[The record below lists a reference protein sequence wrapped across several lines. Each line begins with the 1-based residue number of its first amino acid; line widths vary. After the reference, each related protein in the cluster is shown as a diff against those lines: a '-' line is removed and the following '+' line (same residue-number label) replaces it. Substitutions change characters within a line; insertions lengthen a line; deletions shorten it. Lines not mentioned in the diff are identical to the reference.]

1 MIVTCLN
8 CNSNFKLDDT
18 LVKPTGST
26 VRCST
31 CKNVFV
37 IYSDVSKDLVTDEVA
52 DMEIPDV
59 ETEVSDSDFDIS
71 DIQVDF
77 DDIPTPADDDIDLSD
92 VELDLDSDFDLSES
106 NEDEIDL
113 SDIQIDFDDEP
124 SDADDDFGLQDIDTD
139 FDLPDMDEKVSLETK
154 EPELTD
160 DDLLDFDLDDIAV
173 DLDAAS
179 EDEEDDD
186 LDLDFDLSLDDD
198 LPDFQS
204 DDDKTDKENFLDATD
219 YDPDEKSDGWDV
231 DGYGSVKKEKTKKRG
246 CLFILFIM
254 ILVASLASGGIYF
267 AVKKQYIDIDKIE
280 LPPFI
285 NEIFKLD
292 TKGQSKLTI
301 SPYNSSNLRYVINKN
316 EDKICVIEGKLTNNY
331 KDLRKFI
338 KVVGKLL
345 DKDNVVLAE
354 SAVFC
359 GNVIADL
366 DLANYTIDEIN
377 KKLGNKNGDNDEYAT
392 GVKSGAIIPFMI
404 VFSDLPENMKS
415 FSIEP
420 VSSNIE

>member
-8 CNSNFKLDDT
+8 CNSNFKLDDN

-37 IYSDVSKDLVTDEVA
+37 IYSDVSKDLVKEEVA
-52 DMEIPDV
+52 DIEVPDTDV
-59 ETEVSDSDFDIS
+59 EKEVSDSDFDLS
-71 DIQVDF
+71 DLQVDF
-77 DDIPTPADDDIDLSD
+77 DDIKTTEDDDIDLSD
-92 VELDLDSDFDLSES
+92 VELDLDSDFDTSES
-106 NEDEIDL
+106 QEEEIDL
-113 SDIQIDFDDEP
+113 SDIQIDFDDDLPGSE
-124 SDADDDFGLQDIDTD
+124 DDLDLESIDTD
-139 FDLPDMDEKVSLETK
+139 FDLPDMDEDDSPKTK
-154 EPELTD
+154 ETELSD
-160 DDLLDFDLDDIAV
+160 DDLLDFDLDDIAG
-173 DLDAAS
+173 DLDKS
-179 EDEEDDD
+179 TESDDD

-198 LPDFQS
+198 LPDLTS
-204 DDDKTDKENFLDATD
+204 DDDKTDKENFLEATD

-231 DGYGSVKKEKTKKRG
+231 DGYGSAKEEKPKKRG
-246 CLFILFIM
+246 CLFILLIM
-254 ILVASLASGGIYF
+254 ILVAALASGGIYF
-267 AVKKQYIDIDKIE
+267 AAKKQYIDIDKIE

-331 KDLRKFI
+331 KDQRKYI

-345 DKDNVVLAE
+345 DKDNVVLAQ
-354 SAVFC
+354 SVVYC

-366 DLANYTIDEIN
+366 DLANSTMDEIN
-377 KKLGNKNGDNDEYAT
+377 KKLNNKNGDNDEYAA
-392 GVKSGAIIPFMI
+392 GVKPGAIIPFMI

-415 FSIEP
+415 FSIES